1 MDLEKLL
8 SQQVH
13 LETDLRSLS
22 QSTIHQLTSAEND
35 AEKLYS
41 VIAFTAKLADGVAA
55 KVKQL
60 DLAKVRR
67 LKILK

>member
-13 LETDLRSLS
+13 LETDLRGLS